1 MPAYQSVA
9 EYIESYPKEVQKILK
24 KIQKMIKDS
33 APKATEAIS
42 YGIIGYK
49 LDNKVLIYLGGF
61 ANHISLYPAS
71 DEMIKD
77 LPEVEK
83 YRVSK
88 GTLKFKLSEP
98 IPYELVQKV
107 IDYKVREHLENK
119 DAKGY

>member
-33 APKATEAIS
+33 APKATEALS

-61 ANHISLYPAS
+61 AKHISLYPAS

-88 GTLKFKLSEP
+88 GTLKFKLSEQ
-98 IPYELVQKV
+98 IPYELIQNV
-107 IDYKVREHLENK
+107 IDYKVKKHLGNK
-119 DAKGY
+119 GLKGY